1 MTGWLCRLVDAVRHH
16 ARARVWRPTEALG
29 RRGEDLAHRFLE
41 NLGYV
46 IVARNW
52 RGGGGEIDLVAWDR
66 EQVVCVE
73 VKSRTSDEF
82 ASPERNV
89 DRAKRRALLR
99 AGLAYVHRA
108 SIETAR
114 LRFDVVSIVL
124 DGGPRISHHKDAF
137 RAGRTL

>member
-1 MTGWLCRLVDAVRHH
+1 MTGWLWRLIDGVRHH

-41 NLGYV
+41 DLGYI

-52 RGGGGEIDLVAWDR
+52 RGGGGEIDLVAWDQ

-73 VKSRTSDEF
+73 VKSRTSDAF
-82 ASPERNV
+82 AAPERNV
-89 DRAKRRALLR
+89 DRSKRRALLR
-99 AGLAYVHRA
+99 AGVEYVRRA
-108 SIETAR
+108 SIDTAR

-124 DGGPRISHHKDAF
+124 DGEPRISHHKDAF
-137 RAGRTL
+137 RAERTL